1 MYTLETPNIV
11 GGLDWFIQQ
20 DRITKGEMIM
30 RNFVFAATAA
40 CALTFIGCGDKEED
54 TAVEEDTA
62 AEETSEEAEE
72 GSDEEAEEEAE

>member
-1 MYTLETPNIV
+1 
-11 GGLDWFIQQ
+11 
-20 DRITKGEMIM
+20 M

-40 CALTFIGCGDKEED
+40 CALALIGCDDKEED

-72 GSDEEAEEEAE
+72 EAE